1 MAEVSI
7 ATLKGYFQ
15 TGKYPTQTQFE
26 NLIDSLWRI
35 IELQVADG
43 WIQWSVAGSGAWNNL
58 VDLATLKGDQGEVG
72 ENIELQV
79 ADGWIQWSVAG
90 SGNWINLLEIG
101 VSGSF
106 ESADNKTI
114 TVTNGIITDIQ

>member
-43 WIQWSVAGSGAWNNL
+43 WIQWSVAGSG
-58 VDLATLKGDQGEVG
+58 
-72 ENIELQV
+72 
-79 ADGWIQWSVAG
+79 
-90 SGNWINLLEIG
+90 NWINLLEIG